1 VAVWAQ
7 LFTSS
12 KAVFKPVGAAFA
24 QALLQAARSLQTYPG
39 MFHRRAKND
48 NSLWSRVARSIAAL
62 RRWRETMVRFR
73 TEAASRSAAAA
84 SEVKSASDEGC

>member
-1 VAVWAQ
+1 VWAQ

-39 MFHRRAKND
+39 MFHRRG
-48 NSLWSRVARSIAAL
+48 RTIIAYGPEL
-62 RRWRETMVRFR
+62 RDR
-73 TEAASRSAAAA
+73 
-84 SEVKSASDEGC
+84 

>member
-24 QALLQAARSLQTYPG
+24 QALLQAATSLQTYPG
-39 MFHRRAKND
+39 MFHRDFGGEFVDLLGERRA
-48 NSLWSRVARSIAAL
+48 RHQ
-62 RRWRETMVRFR
+62 T
-73 TEAASRSAAAA
+73 
-84 SEVKSASDEGC
+84 